1 MVVASSNG
9 NAPSTGGHDG
19 AELLLSPTL
28 PNYRPSTPALSEH
41 LLLDMPPQ
49 RTHRCLRSF
58 CRQKSNAHHDDDAST
73 VDWASAR
80 RACKEWLKNPM
91 NIALL
96 LWLLCVGVSGG
107 MLVLLLL
114 SLLDGAFPAPAE
126 RSRWIEVNNQV
137 LNALFTLMSL
147 YQHPA
152 LFHHLFLLCR
162 WRPRDAADLRAAYCK
177 CKCAAAA
184 PRPGERA
191 HIAIVVALLHL
202 TVTCQY
208 VLCGLYWGY
217 TKTAR
222 PDLAEDVFFVLGVV
236 APVAAAMYT
245 ACSPLGKGGDQFHEL
260 ACSDSDSPTT
270 THPIGIGHAVVVEP
284 EWAGGMF
291 DCGGEDAASTWC
303 LSLSCTFCVFGRNM
317 ERLGFGNAYV
327 HAATLALLC
336 LAPLWVL
343 GVSALHIHD
352 AVIGDT
358 VGAAGVLLCAGGLIY
373 GGYWRIQMRRKF
385 GLPGTRACCCGSESL
400 TDYARWLFCWP
411 CALAQ
416 EVRTAN
422 LYHVDGEILYSKVA
436 DDSGHEE
443 RQPLL
448 LASSSDHDVFRVA
461 TDNGHHLVVV
471 DDETTTM
478 APPVQAV
485 VVKQVDGDKSDER
498 SVSLHNSSFPTSVSM
513 TVRQEDAA
521 LSEPNRAMAD
531 DADRSMS
538 SDGSS
543 RRVEKV
549 KKLINMITL
558 VSLLIL
564 LYTRGIVP

>member
-1 MVVASSNG
+1 MAVASSNG

-19 AELLLSPTL
+19 AELLSPTL
-28 PNYRPSTPALSEH
+28 PSYRLYTPPLAEH
-41 LLLDMPPQ
+41 LLDMPPHGA
-49 RTHRCLRSF
+49 HRCLRSF
-58 CRQKSNAHHDDDAST
+58 ISRRKTNAHHDDAYAST

-96 LWLLCVGVSGG
+96 LWLLCVGVSGS

-114 SLLDGAFPAPAE
+114 GLLDGAFPAPAE

-177 CKCAAAA
+177 CKYAAAA

-191 HIAIVVALLHL
+191 HMAVVVALLHL
-202 TVTCQY
+202 TVACQY

-245 ACSPLGKGGDQFHEL
+245 ACSPLGKGGDQCHEL

-270 THPIGIGHAVVVEP
+270 THPIGIGHAVVVES

-343 GVSALHIHD
+343 GVTALHIRD
-352 AVIGDT
+352 VVIGDT
-358 VGAAGVLLCAGGLIY
+358 VGAAGVLVCAGGLLY

-385 GLPGTRACCCGSESL
+385 GLPRTGAYCCGSESL

-422 LYHVDGEILYSKVA
+422 LYHVHGEILYSKVA
-436 DDSGHEE
+436 ADGGHEE

-448 LASSSDHDVFRVA
+448 LTNSDHDVFRA
-461 TDNGHHLVVV
+461 TDNGHLVVV
-471 DDETTTM
+471 GDETTTM
-478 APPVQAV
+478 APPVQFV
-485 VVKQVDGDKSDER
+485 VVQQVDGDKSDER
-498 SVSLHNSSFPTSVSM
+498 SVSLHSSSFPTSVTT

-531 DADRSMS
+531 DVDRSMS

>member
-9 NAPSTGGHDG
+9 NAPTTGGHDA
-19 AELLLSPTL
+19 AELLSPAL
-28 PNYRPSTPALSEH
+28 PSYRPSTPPLTEH
-41 LLLDMPPQ
+41 LLDMPPH

-58 CRQKSNAHHDDDAST
+58 ISRRKGNAHHDDDAST

-80 RACKEWLKNPM
+80 RACKEWIKNPM
-91 NIALL
+91 NMALL

-114 SLLDGAFPAPAE
+114 GLLDAAFPAAAE

-152 LFHHLFLLCR
+152 LCHHLFLLCR
-162 WRPRDAADLRAAYCK
+162 WRPRDAADLHAVYCK
-177 CKCAAAA
+177 GAAA
-184 PRPGERA
+184 RPGERA
-191 HIAIVVALLHL
+191 HMAVVVALLHL
-202 TVTCQY
+202 TVACQY

-236 APVAAAMYT
+236 APVAAAVYT
-245 ACSPLGKGGDQFHEL
+245 ACSPLGKGDRCHEL
-260 ACSDSDSPTT
+260 ACSDSNSPPTT
-270 THPIGIGHAVVVEP
+270 QPIGIGHVVVVEP

-303 LSLSCTFCVFGRNM
+303 LSLSCIFCVFGRNM

-343 GVSALHIHD
+343 GITALHIHD
-352 AVIGDT
+352 VVIGDT

-385 GLPGTRACCCGSESL
+385 RLPGTGACCGSESL
-400 TDYARWLFCWP
+400 TDYTRWLFCWP

-422 LYHVDGEILYSKVA
+422 LYHVHGEILYSTVA
-436 DDSGHEE
+436 DSGHED
-443 RQPLL
+443 RQPLHQ
-448 LASSSDHDVFRVA
+448 ASNSDYDVFRA
-461 TDNGHHLVVV
+461 TDNGHLVVV
-471 DDETTTM
+471 DDETTIM
-478 APPVQAV
+478 APPVQV
-485 VVKQVDGDKSDER
+485 VVVQQVDGDKSDER
-498 SVSLHNSSFPTSVSM
+498 SVSLHSSSFPTSVT

-521 LSEPNRAMAD
+521 LSEPNRAMAE

-538 SDGSS
+538 LDGSS

-549 KKLINMITL
+549 KKLINMVTL

>member
-1 MVVASSNG
+1 MVVASSND

-19 AELLLSPTL
+19 AELLSPTL
-28 PNYRPSTPALSEH
+28 PNYRPSTPALAEH

-49 RTHRCLRSF
+49 RAHRCLRSF

-73 VDWASAR
+73 VDWASAQ

-91 NIALL
+91 NIVLL

-114 SLLDGAFPAPAE
+114 GLLDGAFPEAAE

-177 CKCAAAA
+177 CAA

-191 HIAIVVALLHL
+191 HMAVVVALMHL
-202 TVTCQY
+202 TVSCQY

-217 TKTAR
+217 AKTAR
-222 PDLAEDVFFVLGVV
+222 PELAEDVFFVLGVV
-236 APVAAAMYT
+236 APVAAAVYT
-245 ACSPLGKGGDQFHEL
+245 ACSPLGKGDQCHEL
-260 ACSDSDSPTT
+260 ACSDSDSPP
-270 THPIGIGHAVVVEP
+270 THPVSIGHTVVVEP

-291 DCGGEDAASTWC
+291 DCGGEAASTWC

-317 ERLGFGNAYV
+317 ERLGFGNASV

-343 GVSALHIHD
+343 GVTALHIHD
-352 AVIGDT
+352 VVIGDT
-358 VGAAGVLLCAGGLIY
+358 VGAAGVLVCAGGLIY
-373 GGYWRIQMRRKF
+373 GGYWRIQMRSKF
-385 GLPGTRACCCGSESL
+385 GLPGAGAYCCGSESL

-422 LYHVDGEILYSKVA
+422 LYHVHGEILYSKVA
-436 DDSGHEE
+436 ADVGHEE

-448 LASSSDHDVFRVA
+448 LTNSDHDVFRA
-461 TDNGHHLVVV
+461 TDNGPLVVV
-471 DDETTTM
+471 GDEMTTM
-478 APPVQAV
+478 APPVHQV
-485 VVKQVDGDKSDER
+485 VVMQQVDGDKSDER
-498 SVSLHNSSFPTSVSM
+498 SVSLHSSSFPTSM
-513 TVRQEDAA
+513 TTTVRQEDTA
-521 LSEPNRAMAD
+521 LSEPNRATAE